1 MAMRQNKRVKTAWL
15 KAREQARKT
24 FIQAELQQLGESL
37 KVRQLQPV
45 WSDTEGVLI
54 VGERRWRAAKLV
66 GIDELDA
73 VVTDEKLSPTEIK
86 RIQVE
91 ENWHRSDLTPWER
104 FVSVR
109 DILHLN
115 PDMELKELAGWVHID
130 ASMLTRVMS
139 PSKCIPAV
147 QEAFQSGA
155 LGLTDVYA
163 ISKADSQQEQ
173 HEMLAAKLGGATRD
187 ELERTVRRKRN
198 GTPSVKVSR
207 LVIPVKGCTVTVAGE
222 GLGFD
227 EMLESCAEV
236 VKEGRKAQG
245 QGLDVKT
252 FSRVMSDKAKGAKS

>member
-1 MAMRQNKRVKTAWL
+1 MRQNKRVKTAWL

-24 FIQAELQQLGESL
+24 FVQAELQQLGESL

-45 WSDTEGVLI
+45 WCDTEGFLI
-54 VGERRWRAAKLV
+54 VGERRWRAAKLA

-86 RIQVE
+86 RIQAE

-109 DILHLN
+109 DILQLN
-115 PDMELKELAGWVHID
+115 PDMELKELAGWLHVD
-130 ASMLTRVMS
+130 PSMLTRILAPM
-139 PSKCIPAV
+139 KLIPAAL
-147 QEAFQSGA
+147 EAFQAGA
-155 LGLTDVYA
+155 LGMTDAYA
-163 ISKADSQQEQ
+163 LSRCDDEIGQ
-173 HEMLAAKLGGATRD
+173 HELLAAKLRGATRD
-187 ELERTVRRKRN
+187 DLERTVRRKRN
-198 GTPSVKVSR
+198 GSPSVKVSR
-207 LVIPVKGCTVTVAGE
+207 LSIPLGQATVTVAGE
-222 GLGFD
+222 GIGFD

-252 FSRVMSDKAKGAKS
+252 WARVMSDKAKGKP